1 MKWRYHKNIEDY
13 ATCARRVEKRLIL
26 ACSETEIN
34 KEDIVNITDFDTA
47 VEVLTAMNLVKRR
60 KWFRQ
65 AHNHI
70 LMQQLNKKVDSVMQ
84 HIYNASK
91 TEFDSKGYRERGEEF
106 AQESSEYHSQF
117 WLD

>member
-1 MKWRYHKNIEDY
+1 
-13 ATCARRVEKRLIL
+13 
-26 ACSETEIN
+26 
-34 KEDIVNITDFDTA
+34 
-47 VEVLTAMNLVKRR
+47 MNLVKRR

-91 TEFDSKGYRERGEEF
+91 TEFDSKGYRERERNLPKNLVNIIH
-106 AQESSEYHSQF
+106 SSGLIKHLSLENTIHMN
-117 WLD
+117 